1 MGQTCLGRAPPGSR
15 RLIGLAQVDAESQA
29 GGGGGNSSCTGLQAR
44 ESRSQPGAD
53 APGYNQC
60 MKVWIVLLSMLAAAC
75 VWAWGPHR
83 RTAASGW
90 RRRSKQ
96 ISQSLLAGVAVYFSI
111 MSVALVYLMLTQP

>member
-29 GGGGGNSSCTGLQAR
+29 
-44 ESRSQPGAD
+44 GAD